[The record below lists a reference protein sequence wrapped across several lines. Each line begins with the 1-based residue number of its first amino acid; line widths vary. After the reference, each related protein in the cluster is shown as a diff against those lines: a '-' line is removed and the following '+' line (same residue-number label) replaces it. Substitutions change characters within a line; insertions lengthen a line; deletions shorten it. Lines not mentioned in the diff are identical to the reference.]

1 MTVLPLPLMWILI
14 ISFPCLWL
22 GPPILCWKWWECL
35 VPDFSWEGFQLF
47 TIDYSIDCHFLISS
61 FVFFLMLRYVPSIST
76 LLRIFIMH
84 GVEFIKCFSESV
96 EMIVWF
102 WSFIVIYHIDWF
114 AYAGPSLW
122 LWGESNLAVGYAPS
136 VLLHLV
142 CWYFVRLFASIF
154 IKDTGL

>member
-1 MTVLPLPLMWILI
+1 MTILPLPLMWILM

-22 GPPILCWKWWECL
+22 GPPILCWKWWEYL
-35 VPDFSWEGFQLF
+35 VPDFSCEGFQLF
-47 TIDYSIDCHFLISS
+47 TIDYSIDCQFLISS
-61 FVFFLMLRYVPSIST
+61 FFFFMLRYVPSIST

-96 EMIVWF
+96 EMIMWF

-114 AYAGPSLW
+114 AYVEPSLW
-122 LWGESNLAVGYAPS
+122 LWDESNLAVGYDPS
-136 VLLHLV
+136 VLFHLV
-142 CWYFVRLFASIF
+142 CWHFVRLFVSIF